1 MPKKLKTR
9 RSTKKFFHLFFNG
22 EVAEPQYFE
31 GFNNLPSN
39 FRIKLHR
46 IAKDKS
52 EAPWQLIDR
61 AIKVKSDLESKDE
74 FNSKDGD
81 EAWCIFDVDDY
92 LKQSP
97 KKFNEAIKKAEKNRI
112 KLGWSNQCF
121 EIWFLL
127 HFEYCESVISRKDY
141 DQKLRKYFKKECEG
155 FIYQKNCDVF
165 DELSGLQEKAIK
177 NAEKLFKSH
186 PNLQDNPST
195 KVFEI
200 VKNLKE
206 LLLNNN

>member
-1 MPKKLKTR
+1 MLRKLKTR

-31 GFNNLPSN
+31 GFNDLPSN
-39 FRIKLHR
+39 FRIKLR
-46 IAKDKS
+46 RMAKDKS

-61 AIKVKSDLESKDE
+61 AIKVKSDLE

-81 EAWCIFDVDDY
+81 EAWCVFDVDDY

-97 KKFNEAIKKAEKNRI
+97 QKFNEAIKKAEKNGI
-112 KLGWSNQCF
+112 KLCWSNQCF

-141 DQKLRKYFKKECEG
+141 DQKLQKYFKKECGG
-155 FIYQKNCDVF
+155 FSYQKNCDVF

-195 KVFEI
+195 TVFEI
-200 VKNLKE
+200 VKNLRG
-206 LLLNNN
+206 LLI

>member
-1 MPKKLKTR
+1 MPRELKTR

-22 EVAEPQYFE
+22 EVAEPQYFK

-46 IAKDKS
+46 MAKDKS

-61 AIKVKSDLESKDE
+61 AIKVKSALELKDE

-81 EAWCIFDVDDY
+81 EAWCVFDVDDY

-97 KKFNEAIKKAEKNRI
+97 QKFNEAIKKAEKNGI
-112 KLGWSNQCF
+112 KLCWSNQCF

-141 DQKLRKYFKKECEG
+141 DQKLKTYFKKECGG
-155 FIYQKNCDVF
+155 FIYQKNRDVF
-165 DELSGLQEKAIK
+165 DELRSLQEKAIK
-177 NAEKLFKSH
+177 NAEKLFKLH

-195 KVFEI
+195 TVFEI
-200 VKNLKE
+200 VGNLKK
-206 LLLNNN
+206 LMI

>member
-1 MPKKLKTR
+1 MPKNLKTR
-9 RSTKKFFHLFFNG
+9 RSTKKFFHLFFSG

-31 GFNNLPSN
+31 GFNDLPSN

-46 IAKDKS
+46 MSKDKS

-61 AIKVKSDLESKDE
+61 AIKVKSALELKDE

-81 EAWCIFDVDDY
+81 EAWCVFDVDDY
-92 LKQSP
+92 LKQNP
-97 KKFNEAIKKAEKNRI
+97 QKFNEAIKKAEKNGI
-112 KLGWSNQCF
+112 KLCWSNQCF

-141 DQKLRKYFKKECEG
+141 DQKLQKYFKKEYGG
-155 FIYQKNCDVF
+155 FSYQKNCDVF
-165 DELSGLQEKAIK
+165 EELSGLQEKAIK

-186 PNLQDNPST
+186 SNLQDNPST
-195 KVFEI
+195 TVFEI
-200 VKNLKE
+200 TKKLRG
-206 LLLNNN
+206 LLI

>member
-1 MPKKLKTR
+1 MPRKLKTR

-46 IAKDKS
+46 MAKDKS

-61 AIKVKSDLESKDE
+61 AIKVKADLEEDE
-74 FNSKDGD
+74 KFNSKDGD
-81 EAWCIFDVDDY
+81 EAWCLFDVDDY

-97 KKFNEAIKKAEKNRI
+97 QKFNEAIKKAEKNGI
-112 KLGWSNQCF
+112 KLCWSNQCF

-127 HFEYCESVISRKDY
+127 HFEYCESIISRKNY
-141 DQKLRKYFKKECEG
+141 DQKLQKYFKKECGG
-155 FIYQKNCDVF
+155 FSYQKNCDVF
-165 DELSGLQEKAIK
+165 DELYVLQEKAIK

-186 PNLQDNPST
+186 PNLHDNPST
-195 KVFEI
+195 TVFEI
-200 VKNLKE
+200 VRNLKNLMI
-206 LLLNNN
+206 